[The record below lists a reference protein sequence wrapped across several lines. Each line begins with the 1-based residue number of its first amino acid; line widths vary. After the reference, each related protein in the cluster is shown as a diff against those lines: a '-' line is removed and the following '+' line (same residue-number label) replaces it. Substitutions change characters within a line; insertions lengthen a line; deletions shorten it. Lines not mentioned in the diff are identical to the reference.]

1 MAAKSKKDTKAPTGG
16 DKELVT
22 ILETARRTEQD
33 GKKFYEAAAAKT
45 ANPLAAKMFES
56 LAEAEDKHLEIIEA
70 LAAGRLRLTPY
81 SGEFAEAL
89 RNVFEDMP
97 ESVKARAASTPDDV
111 EALKVGIEME
121 DQSLAFYRQW
131 AKKAVSLEARKLC
144 ERLAV
149 EEEDHWKVLTGTL
162 EYLEDTGNWFMA
174 QEHWSF
180 DGG

>member
-1 MAAKSKKDTKAPTGG
+1 MAAKSSKDRKAPKGG
-16 DKELVT
+16 DRELQT
-22 ILETARRTEQD
+22 ILETALRTEQD
-33 GKKFYEAAAAKT
+33 GKKFYAGAAAKS
-45 ANPLAAKMFES
+45 ANPLAARMFES
-56 LAEAEDKHLEIIEA
+56 LAEAEDKHIEIIEA

-81 SGEFAEAL
+81 SGEFVETL

-97 ESVKARAASTPDDV
+97 EGLRAKAASTTDDV
-111 EALKVGIEME
+111 EALKVGIELE

-131 AKKAVSLEARKLC
+131 ARKAASLEARKLC
-144 ERLAV
+144 ERLAA